1 MIKTRRNSW
10 KIQKEKEEEEE
21 EEEDDDDDDDDEV
34 NGGYLGSTH

>member
-21 EEEDDDDDDDDEV
+21 EEEEEDDDDDEV